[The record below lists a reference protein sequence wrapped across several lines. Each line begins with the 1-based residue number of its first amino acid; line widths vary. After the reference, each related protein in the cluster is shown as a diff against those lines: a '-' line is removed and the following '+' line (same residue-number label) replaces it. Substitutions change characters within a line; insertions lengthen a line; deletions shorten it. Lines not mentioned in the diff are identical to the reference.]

1 VILPQLE
8 ATGLLPV
15 EILWL
20 GRPIAPTSVL
30 RVIPP
35 GPSVP
40 RIRSITDGINQVP
53 ENRIETRYLK
63 VIVEEIKHPDE
74 VEASIDG
81 TPLISIES
89 FCIDP
94 RPQRFELNFRL
105 PDEISAGARH
115 LELKIGRRKMPPMP
129 IEVVA

>member
-1 VILPQLE
+1 M
-8 ATGLLPV
+8 
-15 EILWL
+15 
-20 GRPIAPTSVL
+20 
-30 RVIPP
+30 
-35 GPSVP
+35 P
-40 RIRSITDGINQVP
+40 RIRSITDGINQVA

-63 VIVEEIKHPDE
+63 VIVEEIVHPDE

-81 TPLISIES
+81 TPLIAIES

-105 PDEISAGARH
+105 PDEIAPGARH

-129 IEVVA
+129 IDVVA

>member
-1 VILPQLE
+1 MLPELE

-15 EILWL
+15 EIHWL
-20 GRPIAPTSVL
+20 GRRISPPVTL

-40 RIRSITDGINQVP
+40 RIRSITDGVNLAAA
-53 ENRIETRYLK
+53 RIETRSVKMTL
-63 VIVEEIKHPDE
+63 EEIQHPDE

-105 PDEISAGARH
+105 PDEIAAGARH

-129 IEVVA
+129 IDVVA